1 MGYAMAKNM
10 RGIKDDATPNPDSE
24 LRDELQAMEAR
35 VRKLRDT
42 RNGYSDQAVQ
52 QQISAMRF
60 KASTKS
66 TEKKS
71 TWFLQKSKPFV
82 LK

>member
-42 RNGYSDQAVQ
+42 RNGYG
-52 QQISAMRF
+52 
-60 KASTKS
+60 
-66 TEKKS
+66 
-71 TWFLQKSKPFV
+71 
-82 LK
+82 